1 MPHICH
7 IYATCIW
14 HICGMYVKCRYV
26 QNICE
31 TYNSYMIIL
40 PYEPKYMHRIRKNQ
54 CSVI

>member
-40 PYEPKYMHRIRKNQ
+40 PYEPKYMHRILKN
-54 CSVI
+54 